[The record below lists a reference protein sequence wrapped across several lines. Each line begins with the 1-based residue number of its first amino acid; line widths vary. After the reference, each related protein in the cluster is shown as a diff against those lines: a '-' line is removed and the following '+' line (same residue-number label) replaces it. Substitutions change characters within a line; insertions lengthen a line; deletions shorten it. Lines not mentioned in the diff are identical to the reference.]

1 MNETDQELQGQW
13 VGQEKSRYDFTLK
26 LLEQKSTTRGYFVY
40 RMTDR
45 YGNFFIAFDG
55 REQWNLPGTKEGTHE
70 NDYEDQD
77 KYPQKMSLFIPS
89 ESVSAFCEEVM
100 KMVDTKQKKGKVWD
114 YSKKEEVEVDGI
126 YINAK
131 AKEGKYGLFGNI
143 NLNFIEPTAG
153 DDIPF

>member
-1 MNETDQELQGQW
+1 MPESFQPALPYPI
-13 VGQEKSRYDFTLK
+13 KF
-26 LLEQKSTTRGYFVY
+26 STS
-40 RMTDR
+40 
-45 YGNFFIAFDG
+45 
-55 REQWNLPGTKEGTHE
+55 E

-89 ESVSAFCEEVM
+89 ESVTAFCEEIV

-114 YSKKEEVEVDGI
+114 YSKKEEVEVDGV

-143 NLNFIEPTAG
+143 NLNFIEPKEV
-153 DDIPF
+153 DEIPF

>member
-1 MNETDQELQGQW
+1 MPDSFKAAMPYPIKFSTSENE
-13 VGQEKSRYDFTLK
+13 
-26 LLEQKSTTRGYFVY
+26 
-40 RMTDR
+40 
-45 YGNFFIAFDG
+45 
-55 REQWNLPGTKEGTHE
+55 
-70 NDYEDQD
+70 YEDQD

-114 YSKKEEVEVDGI
+114 YSQNKEIEVEGI

-131 AKEGKYGLFGNI
+131 GKEGKYGDFGNI
-143 NLNFIEPTAG
+143 NLNYIEPTAG

>member
-1 MNETDQELQGQW
+1 MPDSFKAALPNPI
-13 VGQEKSRYDFTLK
+13 KF
-26 LLEQKSTTRGYFVY
+26 STS
-40 RMTDR
+40 
-45 YGNFFIAFDG
+45 
-55 REQWNLPGTKEGTHE
+55 E
-70 NDYEDQD
+70 NDYEDQE
-77 KYPQKMSLFIPS
+77 KYPQKFSMFIPC

-131 AKEGKYGLFGNI
+131 AKEGRYGIFGNI
-143 NLNFIEPTAG
+143 NLNFIEPTEQKKVSEY

>member
-1 MNETDQELQGQW
+1 MSDSFKPAMPYPIKYSTSENE
-13 VGQEKSRYDFTLK
+13 
-26 LLEQKSTTRGYFVY
+26 
-40 RMTDR
+40 
-45 YGNFFIAFDG
+45 
-55 REQWNLPGTKEGTHE
+55 
-70 NDYEDQD
+70 YEDQD
-77 KYPQKMSLFIPS
+77 RFPQKFSMFIPC

-143 NLNFIEPTAG
+143 NLNFIEPKEV
-153 DDIPF
+153 DEIPF

>member
-1 MNETDQELQGQW
+1 MPDSFKAALPYPI
-13 VGQEKSRYDFTLK
+13 KF
-26 LLEQKSTTRGYFVY
+26 STS
-40 RMTDR
+40 
-45 YGNFFIAFDG
+45 
-55 REQWNLPGTKEGTHE
+55 E

-114 YSKKEEVEVDGI
+114 YSKKEEVEVDGS

-131 AKEGKYGLFGNI
+131 AKEGRYGIFGNI
-143 NLNFIEPTAG
+143 NLNFIEPKEV
-153 DDIPF
+153 DEIPF

>member
-1 MNETDQELQGQW
+1 MPESFKAALPYPIKFSTSENE
-13 VGQEKSRYDFTLK
+13 
-26 LLEQKSTTRGYFVY
+26 
-40 RMTDR
+40 
-45 YGNFFIAFDG
+45 
-55 REQWNLPGTKEGTHE
+55 
-70 NDYEDQD
+70 YEDQD

-89 ESVSAFCEEVM
+89 ESLTAFCEEIV
-100 KMVDTKQKKGKVWD
+100 KMQDTKLKKGKVQD

>member
-1 MNETDQELQGQW
+1 
-13 VGQEKSRYDFTLK
+13 
-26 LLEQKSTTRGYFVY
+26 
-40 RMTDR
+40 
-45 YGNFFIAFDG
+45 
-55 REQWNLPGTKEGTHE
+55 
-70 NDYEDQD
+70 
-77 KYPQKMSLFIPS
+77 MSLFIPS

>member
-1 MNETDQELQGQW
+1 MPDSFKAALPYPIKFSTSENE
-13 VGQEKSRYDFTLK
+13 
-26 LLEQKSTTRGYFVY
+26 
-40 RMTDR
+40 
-45 YGNFFIAFDG
+45 
-55 REQWNLPGTKEGTHE
+55 
-70 NDYEDQD
+70 YEDQD
-77 KYPQKMSLFIPS
+77 KYPQKMSLFIPC

-143 NLNFIEPTAG
+143 NLNFIEPKEV
-153 DDIPF
+153 DEIPF

>member
-1 MNETDQELQGQW
+1 MPDSFKAALPYPIKFSTSENE
-13 VGQEKSRYDFTLK
+13 
-26 LLEQKSTTRGYFVY
+26 
-40 RMTDR
+40 
-45 YGNFFIAFDG
+45 
-55 REQWNLPGTKEGTHE
+55 
-70 NDYEDQD
+70 YEDHD
-77 KYPQKMSLFIPS
+77 RFPQKFSMFIPS

-131 AKEGKYGLFGNI
+131 AKEGRYGIFGNI
-143 NLNFIEPTAG
+143 NLNFIEPTDQKKVSEY

>member
-1 MNETDQELQGQW
+1 MPDSFKAALPYPIKFSTSENE
-13 VGQEKSRYDFTLK
+13 
-26 LLEQKSTTRGYFVY
+26 
-40 RMTDR
+40 
-45 YGNFFIAFDG
+45 
-55 REQWNLPGTKEGTHE
+55 
-70 NDYEDQD
+70 YEDQD

-131 AKEGKYGLFGNI
+131 AKECKYGLFGNI
-143 NLNFIEPTAG
+143 NLNFIEPTE
-153 DDIPF
+153 DDEIPF

>member
-1 MNETDQELQGQW
+1 MPDSFKAALPYPI
-13 VGQEKSRYDFTLK
+13 KF
-26 LLEQKSTTRGYFVY
+26 STS
-40 RMTDR
+40 
-45 YGNFFIAFDG
+45 
-55 REQWNLPGTKEGTHE
+55 E

-89 ESVSAFCEEVM
+89 ESLTAFCEEIV
-100 KMVDTKQKKGKVWD
+100 KMQDTKLKKGKVWD